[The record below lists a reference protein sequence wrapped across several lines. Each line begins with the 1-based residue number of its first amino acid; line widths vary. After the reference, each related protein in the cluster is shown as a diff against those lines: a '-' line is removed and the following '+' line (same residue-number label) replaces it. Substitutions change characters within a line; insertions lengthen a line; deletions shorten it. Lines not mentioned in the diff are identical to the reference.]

1 MRGNYLSWSRPS
13 RDHPARPCIV
23 AFILLKNNAKIQHFF
38 DICNTLSPNSRHLS
52 RQCDYTTHNPI
63 HLTFYLLWGPQSKPA
78 ERLLWGESVEQYVAL
93 HKGFARNRASI
104 SLSIKKVKSK
114 KYRIIIIHRAG
125 TRPHEGD
132 YYNLQIP
139 YC

>member
-1 MRGNYLSWSRPS
+1 MNGLSPL
-13 RDHPARPCIV
+13 PNA
-23 AFILLKNNAKIQHFF
+23 NAKIQHFF
-38 DICNTLSPNSRHLS
+38 DIYNTLSPNSRHLS
-52 RQCDYTTHNPI
+52 RQYDCITPNPI

-125 TRPHEGD
+125 TRTHDRTIASFKSHIVDFLPESKPIFTI
-132 YYNLQIP
+132 YAYL
-139 YC
+139 